1 MEILSILNQKGGSC
15 KSSLAVN
22 LAAALTENKKK
33 VLLIDL
39 DPQASA
45 SKWLGFRNPSK
56 DLFNLF
62 TENSKNVSIADIIEN
77 TSISGLDMIVASPWL
92 ISADK
97 SLAGE
102 VGAET
107 ILKKKLEALKEKPW
121 DYVLIDNQ
129 PSLGI
134 MSLNALTAS
143 HSVLVPLE
151 PHIMAVG
158 GLAQL
163 LNTIEAVKDR
173 LNAKLEIEGIIPS
186 RVNQRTKLAQDII
199 EDLRKRFGDKV
210 YKTLIRENIKVAECV
225 SFSKPITLYDSKSTG
240 AKDFRDL
247 AEEFL
252 KRRKTGKKG
261 K

>member
-1 MEILSILNQKGGSC
+1 MEIISILNQKGGSC
-15 KSSLAVN
+15 KTSVSVN
-22 LAAALTENKKK
+22 LAAALAEKGKR

-45 SKWLGFRNPSK
+45 SIWLGFRNPSK
-56 DLFNLF
+56 ELFTLF
-62 TENSKNVSIADIIEN
+62 TENDDNIKINSIIKN
-77 TSISGLDMIVASPWL
+77 TSIDGLDLIAASPWL

-97 SLAGE
+97 TLAGE

-107 ILKKKLEALKEKPW
+107 ILKQKIEAIEVKSW

-163 LNTIEAVKDR
+163 IQTISAVKGR
-173 LNAKLEIEGIIPS
+173 LNDKLELEGIVPC
-186 RVNQRTKLAQDII
+186 RVNNRTKLAQEII
-199 EDLRKRFGDKV
+199 QDLRKRFGNKV
-210 YKTLIRENIKVAECV
+210 YTTFIRENVKVAECV
-225 SFSKPITLYDSKSTG
+225 SFSKPVNIYDTKSAG
-240 AKDFRDL
+240 AEDFRNL
-247 AEEFL
+247 ANEFL
-252 KRRKTGKKG
+252 KRRKDRTKK
-261 K
+261 